1 MEVTA
6 QMVKELRTRTGAGI
20 MDCKEA
26 LREVRGDFEE
36 AVRHLR
42 EKGLA
47 KAANKAGRVASE
59 GQISALVSEDGRT
72 GVLVEVNCETDFV
85 ARTDDFQELLGRVAG
100 HVAKEG
106 PDGIARGADAGP
118 LQETISE
125 AVSKLG
131 ENILIARAERYA
143 LETGETG
150 RMASYIHP
158 GGRIGVFV
166 AVKCD
171 SEDVAQSPALG
182 EVAKDLALHVAASR
196 PTHLRADLVPE
207 AVLDAERE
215 ILLAQ
220 QKDSGKPENILAKIV
235 DGRIRKYLREI
246 CLLDQPYVKDP
257 DLTVEKMLSE
267 RGKELGEEISVSH
280 FLRFQLGEG
289 SEAGDAG

>member
-20 MDCKEA
+20 MDCKDA
-26 LREVRGDFEE
+26 LREVEGDLEE

-42 EKGLA
+42 ENGLA
-47 KAANKAGRVASE
+47 QAAKKAGREASE
-59 GQISALVSEDGRT
+59 GQIGALVSDDGRM

-85 ARTDDFQELLGRVAG
+85 ARTDDFQALLGRVAG

-106 PDGIARGADAGP
+106 PDGVAGGADAGP
-118 LQETISE
+118 LREAVSE
-125 AVSKLG
+125 AISKLG
-131 ENILIARAERYA
+131 ENILIARADRYG
-143 LETGETG
+143 LEDGEAG
-150 RMASYIHP
+150 RVGSYIHP

-166 AVKCD
+166 ALKCD

-182 EVAKDLALHVAASR
+182 DVARDLAMHVAASR
-196 PTHLRADLVPE
+196 PIHLRADLVPK
-207 AVLDAERE
+207 AVIEAERE

-235 DGRIRKYLREI
+235 DGRIKKYLREV

-257 DLTVEKMLSE
+257 DLTIGKMLAE
-267 RGKELGEEISVSH
+267 RGKELGEDISVSH

-289 SEAGDAG
+289 SEAGDGE